1 MADDDQM
8 GNGIAD
14 PVAPDE
20 ADGGNGGAQGGI
32 ADAPKTE
39 DAKPQ
44 GIADEPGTQGAEDQS
59 KGQDGKDG
67 AKEPEPYELTSPA
80 DFQIPEEN
88 LKSFTARARELGL
101 TKAQAEGMLK
111 WHQEFDASVGKI
123 MEQNERST
131 LAAWDKEIGQDKDF
145 GGANMKTTIA
155 DARRALEAFD
165 TDGSLRALLR
175 DTRYQYNPAII
186 RAVARVG
193 RAMGEHG
200 FVGQN
205 GQGGRASVPL
215 EERMYPDMKV

>member
-1 MADDDQM
+1 MADDNQM
-8 GNGIAD
+8 GGGIAD
-14 PVAPDE
+14 PVAPGE
-20 ADGGNGGAQGGI
+20 ADGGNDAQEGI

-39 DAKPQ
+39 
-44 GIADEPGTQGAEDQS
+44 GIADEPGTQGAEDQGKS
-59 KGQDGKDG
+59 QGGKDG
-67 AKEPEPYELTSPA
+67 AKEPEPYELTAPE
-80 DFQIPEEN
+80 DFPVPEEN
-88 LKSFTARARELGL
+88 LKSFTTRARELGL
-101 TKAQAEGMLK
+101 TKEQAEGMLK
-111 WHQEFDASVGKI
+111 WHQEYDASVGKI

-131 LAAWDKEIGQDKDF
+131 LAAWGKEIGQDKDF

-175 DTRYQYNPAII
+175 DTQYQYNPAII

-205 GQGGRASVPL
+205 GNAGRASVPL